1 MPDNCDLT
9 KAAAFLVRQTSQY
22 PGLELKFDPEAKE
35 LFDSYQVFFNIRCT
49 QCRKRQD
56 ADAAAEE
63 GATCVVSCAYHSR
76 CVSVVYDIYI
86 YMTIMMYITTDS
98 SMAYMHSCVPW

>member
-1 MPDNCDLT
+1 MPEECDLT

-63 GATCVVSCAYHSR
+63 GATCVVSR
-76 CVSVVYDIYI
+76 V
-86 YMTIMMYITTDS
+86 
-98 SMAYMHSCVPW
+98 